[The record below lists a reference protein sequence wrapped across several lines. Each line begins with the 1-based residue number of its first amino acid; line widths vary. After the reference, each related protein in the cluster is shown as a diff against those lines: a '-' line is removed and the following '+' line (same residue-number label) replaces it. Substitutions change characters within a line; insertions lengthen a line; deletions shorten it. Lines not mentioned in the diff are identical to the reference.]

1 MTKTNF
7 FLNLENVKRNSMPKL
22 YERQIKREQLLCHI
36 KAAAAFSD
44 TQIPVAKDITENKK
58 VNKDRDAAY

>member
-7 FLNLENVKRNSMPKL
+7 FVNFKMSSVIQYCNYTHDKL
-22 YERQIKREQLLCHI
+22 KREQLLCQI
-36 KAAAAFSD
+36 KTAAAFSD

-58 VNKDRDAAY
+58 VNKDGDAA